1 MVPHPLH
8 TQAHPPVRPP
18 IKPESPRARP
28 RQTTEV
34 KDGTPKKQK
43 QCNCKHSRCLKL
55 YCECFASGIYCDGCN
70 CVNCHNNVEDED
82 VRREAV
88 EATLERNPN
97 AFRPKIVSSPHGTRD
112 NRNLVQLC
120 LLLPPLLKKRK
131 GQELLFG
138 STAKDPSTYRHPQF
152 QQISQANNMRGPAS
166 SCVGNSAAPGPSKS
180 YRSLLEGIIQPEDF
194 KQLCSVLVVYTG
206 ETGKIIEDR
215 NAAEKQAEVHRESSL
230 TLSTQDRCRSQK
242 EADAERS
249 MIGDC
254 SSANQTEKV
263 MPDESSSDGADVPIG
278 RPMSP
283 GTLALM
289 CDEQD
294 TMFASSQS
302 GVMGHGG
309 TTSSQLL
316 QDQCMTEIY
325 AEQERTILTNFRDCL
340 NKLITLGQIK
350 ERKLFPM
357 AQTELEDQIAA
368 LSNSNANARMETRNH
383 QELYNN
389 GAPHSPL
396 PPVLMTQ
403 MVSSAAVSA
412 SAASHSDLQ
421 LRIPFTA
428 ENGNLKPKN
437 DKPM

>member
-112 NRNLVQLC
+112 NR
-120 LLLPPLLKKRK
+120 
-131 GQELLFG
+131 
-138 STAKDPSTYRHPQF
+138 
-152 QQISQANNMRGPAS
+152 ISQANNMRGPAS